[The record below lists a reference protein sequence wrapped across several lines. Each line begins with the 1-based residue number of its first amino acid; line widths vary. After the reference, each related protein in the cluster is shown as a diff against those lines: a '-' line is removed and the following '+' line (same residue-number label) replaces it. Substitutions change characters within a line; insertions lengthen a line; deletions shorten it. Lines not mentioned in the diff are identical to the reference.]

1 MMSRSRFAALSIIF
15 SGLVGLMGVSSVA
28 LAADVKP
35 AAKGSAGP
43 SALPKA
49 VATYGDWIVYAFTQ
63 GDAKVCYV
71 AAQPKKAEGDY
82 SSRGDVFFLVTDRP
96 AEKSFNV
103 VSVIA
108 GYTYKDA
115 SEPTVMIDK
124 KVFTLFTRADR
135 AWTHDDKTDKA
146 ITDAM
151 RRGTTMIVKG
161 SSSRGTPT
169 VDTYV
174 LKGAGDAIAAAGKE
188 CGYKPAE

>member
-1 MMSRSRFAALSIIF
+1 MPRSLCLVFKDFTDDVTFSFCRFIDYFQRI
-15 SGLVGLMGVSSVA
+15 SGINGGVFGRFGGGCQA
-28 LAADVKP
+28 RRQRLCRAERP
-35 AAKGSAGP
+35 A
-43 SALPKA
+43 
-49 VATYGDWIVYAFTQ
+49 Q
-63 GDAKVCYV
+63 GGGHLWRLDRLRLHSGRR
-71 AAQPKKAEGDY
+71 Q
-82 SSRGDVFFLVTDRP
+82 GDVFFLVTDRP

-169 VDTYV
+169 SWNARNRRRNRPCRHASRAWPDQP
-174 LKGAGDAIAAAGKE
+174 GI
-188 CGYKPAE
+188 